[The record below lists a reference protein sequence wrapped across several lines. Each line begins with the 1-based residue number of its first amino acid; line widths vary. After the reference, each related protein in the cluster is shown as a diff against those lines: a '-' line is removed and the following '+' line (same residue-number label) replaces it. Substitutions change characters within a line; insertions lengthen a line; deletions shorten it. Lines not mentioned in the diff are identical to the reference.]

1 MQDNFSLDCKGI
13 TGTTQD
19 TVTDLSEGHL
29 NPVTINVFNMLFI
42 SLCKI
47 ARAQMESHTRIVEKL
62 HCPRTLH
69 SVPELGKASLPQSIA
84 SSRRFLI

>member
-47 ARAQMESHTRIVEKL
+47 ARAQM
-62 HCPRTLH
+62 
-69 SVPELGKASLPQSIA
+69 
-84 SSRRFLI
+84 